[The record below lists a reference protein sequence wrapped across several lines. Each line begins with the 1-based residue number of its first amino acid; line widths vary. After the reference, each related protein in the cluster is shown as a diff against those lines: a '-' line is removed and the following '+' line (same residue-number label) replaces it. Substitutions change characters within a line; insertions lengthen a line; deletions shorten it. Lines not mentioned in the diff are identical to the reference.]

1 MRIVHSWL
9 NDLAPVGDDIDPIA
23 DTMTD
28 LGLAVEEIAHVGSTV
43 PGVVTARVL
52 RTERHPDAAK
62 VHRVYVDAGDGRE
75 RHVWCGAFNMQ
86 AGDVVPLATPGTAM
100 PDGRVIEPKP
110 ILGIPSDGMLCSA
123 RELGL
128 GDDHAGIV
136 ILPADTP
143 LGLPY
148 GDALG
153 IEIETVYDLDV
164 TRNLPDCFGHL
175 GVARELAARLGL
187 ASLSRQRGRPTGAPS
202 RRAPVEL
209 VDGDRCARF
218 TSTVISGV
226 RVSSSP
232 DWIARRLTAAGM
244 RSINNVVDVSNYVM
258 LELNQPNHAYDLDTL
273 GGGGLSRAARHA
285 TAKRWSPS
293 TASSGRSPP
302 TIC

>member
-1 MRIVHSWL
+1 
-9 NDLAPVGDDIDPIA
+9 
-23 DTMTD
+23 MTD
-28 LGLAVEEIAHVGSTV
+28 LGLAVEEIIHVGATV
-43 PGVVTARVL
+43 DGVITARVV

-86 AGDVVPLATPGTAM
+86 AGDIVPLATPGTAM

-110 ILGIPSDGMLCSA
+110 ILGIQSDGMLCSA

-148 GDALG
+148 GEALG
-153 IEIETVYDLDV
+153 LTERDRL
-164 TRNLPDCFGHL
+164 RPRRHPQPARLLRLPRRRPPGCRAL
-175 GVARELAARLGL
+175 GVCR
-187 ASLSRQRGRPTGAPS
+187 STPRPDAISATDGAPT
-202 RRAPVEL
+202 RQATVEL

-226 RVSSSP
+226 
-232 DWIARRLTAAGM
+232 ARRPVAG
-244 RSINNVVDVSNYVM
+244 
-258 LELNQPNHAYDLDTL
+258 LDRPPS
-273 GGGGLSRAARHA
+273 GRRRHA
-285 TAKRWSPS
+285 LRS
-293 TASSGRSPP
+293 TTSSTSA
-302 TIC
+302 TT